1 MTQHETCATPS
12 GAFSSVAA
20 FALDMKAEAV
30 PDAVRRSAALYL
42 LDLLGVAIAGHALE
56 AGRIA
61 RDHAVR
67 HWAAGP
73 GAPSA
78 RLLFDGRTTSL
89 PGFAFAL
96 GTQIDNFDAHD
107 GWQPSK
113 GHAGVALLPGLLAFA
128 QGYPPRDGS
137 AHVSGRDALAALVV
151 GYEVGYRAAVAL
163 HHTVSDYHTSGAWNA
178 LGVVALGARLRGVER
193 DIFRHALGIAE
204 YHGPRSQMMREIANP
219 TMLHDG
225 SGFGAMVG
233 VQSLLLA
240 EDGFAGAPA
249 ATIEFRDVGAAWD
262 DLGERW
268 LTCAQ
273 YIKPYPI
280 CRWAHAAIDAALA
293 LRQTHAIDPSQIA
306 EIEVATF
313 AYAADLSGAVP
324 ATTSL
329 AQYALAWPVAAAFV
343 RGDVGPNEVMEISFS
358 DPALV
363 AMTGR
368 VCAVVD
374 PALEAAYPDHR
385 LARVTVRMASGEKFY
400 SGVTTASGGPDP
412 QASEADVVAKFER
425 FAAPVAGAKRTQA
438 LIEATLGLAVY
449 NATMQ
454 PLSALLY
461 APLDA

>member
-1 MTQHETCATPS
+1 MTQHEACEAPS
-12 GAFSSVAA
+12 GALSSVAD
-20 FALDMKAEAV
+20 FALDLQVDAV
-30 PDAVRRSAALYL
+30 PPAVRQSAALYL
-42 LDLLGVAIAGHALE
+42 LDLIGVAIAGHALE

-78 RLLFDGRTTSL
+78 KLLFDGRPTSL

-113 GHAGVALLPGLLAFA
+113 GHAGVALLPGLLACCA
-128 QGYPPRDGS
+128 GDDGGEL
-137 AHVSGRDALAALVV
+137 SGRAALTALVV
-151 GYEVGYRAAVAL
+151 GYEVAYRAAVAL
-163 HHTVSDYHTSGAWNA
+163 HQTVADYHTSGAWNA
-178 LGVVALGARLRGVER
+178 LGVVALAARLRGVDR
-193 DIFRHALGIAE
+193 DALRHALGIAE

-225 SGFGAMVG
+225 SGFGAMLG

-249 ATIEFRDVGAAWD
+249 ATVEFADASGAWR
-262 DLGERW
+262 DLGTRW
-268 LTCAQ
+268 LTCEQ

-293 LRQTHAIDPSQIA
+293 LRRTHAIDPSQIEA
-306 EIEVATF
+306 VDVATF

-324 ATTSL
+324 TTSSL

-343 RGDVGPNEVMEISFS
+343 RGDVGPDVVMEASFS
-358 DPALV
+358 DPALI

-368 VCAVVD
+368 VRAHVD
-374 PALEAAYPDHR
+374 ATLEAAYPDER
-385 LARVTVRMASGEKFY
+385 LARVTVTLADGAVFD
-400 SGVTTASGGPDP
+400 SGVTTASGGPEP
-412 QASEADVVAKFER
+412 QASEAEVVEKFQR
-425 FAAPVAGAKRTQA
+425 FAGPFAGESRTQA
-438 LIEATLGLAVY
+438 IVDAVLGLPAEAASFRSL
-449 NATMQ
+449 ND
-454 PLSALLY
+454 LLL
-461 APLDA
+461 APLEV